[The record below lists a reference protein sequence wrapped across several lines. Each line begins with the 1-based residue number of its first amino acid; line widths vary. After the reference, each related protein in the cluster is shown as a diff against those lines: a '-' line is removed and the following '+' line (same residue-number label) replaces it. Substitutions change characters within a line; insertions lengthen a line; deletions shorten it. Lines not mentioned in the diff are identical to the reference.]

1 MQTKLKQFILYNS
14 IIKFDGIIN
23 CSIEICL
30 KIARK
35 WLNCLGY
42 K

>member
-1 MQTKLKQFILYNS
+1 MQAKLKQSILYNS
-14 IIKFDGIIN
+14 ITKFDSIIN

-35 WLNCLGY
+35 WLNCLRY